1 MRVRALLL
9 GTVVAALLAF
19 PVGASACSCVGPEVG
34 QSRSDFVKERIRE
47 SDGAIVG
54 RLISVTQPVYG
65 PGVAWFRYRILY
77 VAKGGPRLQ
86 RGEVVAVKS
95 GGSGNSCGLP
105 QQKGRRYG
113 LTLSRVSHG
122 AARRWSAYLCDLFG
136 PREIRAQGSREAGRS
151 DGSAGCS

>member
-1 MRVRALLL
+1 MRARALAL
-9 GTVVAALLAF
+9 GAFVAGLLAF
-19 PVGASACSCVGPEVG
+19 PAGASACSCVPPEEG
-34 QSRSDFVKERIRE
+34 QSRSDFVEERIRE

-54 RLISVTQPVYG
+54 RLISVTQRAPG

-113 LTLSRVSHG
+113 LVLNRVRHRAG
-122 AARRWSAYLCDLFG
+122 RRWSAYLCDLFG
-136 PREIRAQGSREAGRS
+136 PREIRAAGASGSGGGSRR
-151 DGSAGCS
+151 GCAA